1 MIFLDNAAGS
11 WPKPPQ
17 VKQALALA
25 PEKYGANPGRGAY
38 RMSFDTSRMVL
49 ECRTALAE
57 LFNIPAIERLTFSAG
72 ATESLNTAI
81 FGLLNK
87 GDHVIYS
94 SMEHNAVWRPLA
106 YLESLGTIALS
117 RVNADKYG
125 YVNPEDF
132 EALITPK
139 TRLITCVHASNVCGS
154 VQPIAQ
160 IGAIAAAHNIP
171 FLVDCAQGAGLF
183 DIDVQQ
189 MNISLL
195 AFAGHK
201 SLYGPAGI
209 GGLYVSESVRIKPM
223 ILGGTGS
230 HSDQWQQ
237 PEYYPDHLESGSIN
251 TVGISALKAALG
263 FVCDKSIAEIYGHT
277 MELCDLLAEKLAV
290 IRGVHLYLPP
300 EKRLRAPVLSLTID
314 NVDCAEAAFILD
326 SDYQIAV
333 RSGLH
338 CTPLAHKSLGTFE
351 SGSLRFSVGWF
362 NTAADIETAAKA
374 IAAIAKRGYIA
385 SK

>member
-49 ECRTALAE
+49 ECRTALAQF
-57 LFNIPAIERLTFSAG
+57 FNIPAIERLTFSAG
-72 ATESLNTAI
+72 ATESLNAAI

-94 SMEHNAVWRPLA
+94 SMEHNAVWRPLT
-106 YLESLGTIALS
+106 YLESIGTITLS
-117 RVNADKYG
+117 KVNADKYG
-125 YVNPEDF
+125 YVKPEDF
-132 EALITPK
+132 AALITPQ
-139 TRLITCVHASNVCGS
+139 TRLIACVHASNVCGS

-160 IGAIAAAHNIP
+160 IGAIAAAHRIP
-171 FLVDCAQGAGLF
+171 FLVDCAQSAGLL
-183 DIDVQQ
+183 DIDVQK

-209 GGLYVSESVRIKPM
+209 GGLYVTEELKLRPL

-237 PEYYPDHLESGSIN
+237 PELYPDHLESGSIN

-263 FVCDKSIAEIYGHT
+263 FVCEKSIAEIYGHT
-277 MELCDLLAEKLAV
+277 MELCDLLTEKLST
-290 IRGVHLYLPP
+290 IRGVQLYLPP
-300 EKRLRAPVLSLTID
+300 DQQARVPVLSLTVN
-314 NVDCAEAAFILD
+314 NVDSSEVAFILD

-351 SGSLRFSVGWF
+351 SGTLRFSVGWF
-362 NTAADIETAAKA
+362 NTVSDVETASKA

-385 SK
+385 S